1 MFKIKVNNS
10 LDFEIKQE
18 KGKTLLNGQE
28 VVIDMVGGKDQ
39 HLHILHNNKSYRAEV
54 VSFNAAEKAC
64 TIKVNGNTF
73 DLEIKDQYD
82 ELLHQL
88 GLDNLNKVKIAEL
101 KAPMPGLVLKIF
113 VSEGDKVQKGDNILV
128 LEAMKMENII
138 KSPGDVTIKAIKIR
152 PADTVEK
159 NQVMFLFE

>member
-1 MFKIKVNNS
+1 MFKIKVNNHS
-10 LDFEIKQE
+10 SFEINHE
-18 KGKTLLNGQE
+18 KDRTFANGQE
-28 VVIDMVGGKDQ
+28 IFIDVANGMDQ

-54 VSFNAAEKAC
+54 VLFSATEKTC
-64 TIKVNGNTF
+64 TIKVNGNNYS
-73 DLEIKDQYD
+73 LEIKDQYD

-88 GLDNLNKVKIAEL
+88 GLDNLSKVKIAEL

-138 KSPGDVTIKAIKIR
+138 KSPGDVTIKSIKIR
-152 PADTVEK
+152 PTDTVEK
-159 NQVMFLFE
+159 NQIMFLFE

>member
-1 MFKIKVNNS
+1 MFKIKVNNNFN
-10 LDFEIKQE
+10 FEIRQE
-18 KGKTLLNGQE
+18 KGKLSANGQE
-28 VVIDMVGGKDQ
+28 ISADIVNGMDQ
-39 HLHILHNNKSYRAEV
+39 HVHVLHNNKSYRAEV

-64 TIKVNGNTF
+64 TVKVNGNTYIL
-73 DLEIKDQYD
+73 DIKDQYD

-101 KAPMPGLVLKIF
+101 KAPMPGLVLKVF
-113 VSEGDKVQKGDNILV
+113 VTEGDKVQKGDNMLV

-138 KSPGDVTIKAIKIR
+138 KAPGDVTIKAIKIR

>member
-1 MFKIKVNNS
+1 MFKIKVNNNFS
-10 LDFEIKQE
+10 FGINEEKSNLFVNGKQISVDIM
-18 KGKTLLNGQE
+18 KGA
-28 VVIDMVGGKDQ
+28 DQ

-54 VSFNAAEKAC
+54 VSFNAEDKSC
-64 TIKVNGNTF
+64 TIKVNGNPYV
-73 DLEIKDQYD
+73 LEIKDQYD

-138 KSPGDVTIKAIKIR
+138 KSPADVTIKSIKIS

>member
-1 MFKIKVNNS
+1 MFKIKVNNNLS
-10 LDFEIKQE
+10 FEINQE
-18 KGKTLLNGQE
+18 KGRIFANGHE
-28 VVIDMVGGKDQ
+28 ISVDMVNGMDQ

-54 VSFNAAEKAC
+54 VSFSAAEKAC
-64 TIKVNGNTF
+64 TIKVNGNTYI
-73 DLEIKDQYD
+73 LEIKDQYD

-113 VSEGDKVQKGDNILV
+113 VAEGDKVQKGDNILV

-152 PADTVEK
+152 PSDTVEK